1 MYDFRQYVNQLNS
14 NRTSLQS
21 FMLQA
26 INDHLLTLNSY
37 NYGRNCIKGKHEG

>member
-1 MYDFRQYVNQLNS
+1 MNAN

-26 INDHLLTLNSY
+26 INDHLLTNY
-37 NYGRNCIKGKHEG
+37 NKKVTKKVIFLC